1 MSVHIPC
8 AAVLFDSDGVL
19 VDSDASVE
27 RSWRRWAR
35 EYGVDRPDLLAMVHG
50 RRSQDTVAT
59 LLPENTVAAGLEA
72 VDRYEV
78 EDAAIVTAIPGAVA
92 LMASVPGER
101 KAVVTSARRE
111 LVLARLTAAGITLPG
126 VVIGAEDVARGKPAP
141 DGYLAAAE
149 RLGRPPAETVV
160 VEDSPSGIA
169 AARSAGVGAVVGVGP
184 RALATD
190 ADVVVVDLTALTW
203 DGAGLLVD
211 VTRALRV

>member
-1 MSVHIPC
+1 MTVHLAC

-35 EYGVDRPDLLAMVHG
+35 EYGVDRPDLMAMVHG

-59 LLPENTVAAGLEA
+59 LLPENAVVAGLDA

-78 EDAAIVTAIPGAVA
+78 EDAAIVTAVPGAVA
-92 LMASVPGER
+92 LMAAVPGER

-111 LVLARLTAAGITLPG
+111 LVLARLTAAGITVPD
-126 VVIGAEDVARGKPAP
+126 VVIGAEDVLRGKPAP

-149 RLGRPPAETVV
+149 RLGQPPGRTVV
-160 VEDSPSGIA
+160 LEDSPSGIA
-169 AARSAGVGAVVGVGP
+169 AARAAGVGAVVGVGR
-184 RALATD
+184 RALTTD
-190 ADVVVVDLTALTW
+190 ADVVVTDLAALTW

-211 VTRALRV
+211 ETIALRG